1 MIGRREFFK
10 AMGVATLIPFA
21 PLKQESERRR
31 IDLLEVHIA
40 GFQYHEGMR
49 PEVFSMLGKGDEL
62 VLRREPDNPYDP
74 SAIAMVTRTG
84 SKLGYL
90 PRRTNGIPAAIL
102 DQGVTT
108 RAEIVAIDALAPT
121 WERVRVRVW
130 QEV

>member
-1 MIGRREFFK
+1 MIGRREFFREI
-10 AMGVATLIPFA
+10 GVAALIPFVMLGRK
-21 PLKQESERRR
+21 PEPRR

-49 PEVFSMLGKGDEL
+49 PGVFSMFGKGDEL

-108 RAEIVAIDALAPT
+108 RAEIVEIDALAPP

>member
-1 MIGRREFFK
+1 MERRRFLEILGCCGL
-10 AMGVATLIPFA
+10 MPFLSRRRQQV
-21 PLKQESERRR
+21 PRR

-49 PEVFSMLGKGDEL
+49 PGVFSLLGKGDEL
-62 VLRREPDNPYDP
+62 LLRREPDNPYDP
-74 SAIAMVTRTG
+74 SAIAILTQRG

-108 RAEIVAIDALAPT
+108 KAEIVEIDALAPP

>member
-10 AMGVATLIPFA
+10 AMGAAALVPFA
-21 PLKQESERRR
+21 PFRRERGTRR

-49 PEVFSMLGKGDEL
+49 PGVFSMLGKGGEL
-62 VLRREPDNPYDP
+62 WLRREPDNPYDP
-74 SAIAMVTRTG
+74 SAIAVLTPRG
-84 SKLGYL
+84 NRLGYL

-108 RAEIVAIDALAPT
+108 RAGIVEVNAAAPT
-121 WERVRVRVW
+121 WERVRVKVW
-130 QEV
+130 MEV